1 MQEKSEDLIIKYNSY
16 NPTYSNVTLA
26 FDRLIGSLAT
36 ASVFKEFEE
45 KHNDY
50 KEILNIII
58 KWSAEFEEKKDLS
71 LINHVELLDIY
82 YKIQELNINLIT
94 KSQSELSDKIEIWY
108 WELMLLRK
116 SQIEKGK

>member
-1 MQEKSEDLIIKYNSY
+1 MPEKEQDLIIRYNSN
-16 NPTYSNVTLA
+16 NPTYSNVTLV

-36 ASVFKEFEE
+36 ASVFKDFKE

-50 KEILNIII
+50 KEILNIILN
-58 KWSAEFEEKKDLS
+58 WSAEYEEKKDLS

-82 YKIQELNINLIT
+82 YKIQELNIDLIT

-108 WELMLLRK
+108 WDLMLLRK